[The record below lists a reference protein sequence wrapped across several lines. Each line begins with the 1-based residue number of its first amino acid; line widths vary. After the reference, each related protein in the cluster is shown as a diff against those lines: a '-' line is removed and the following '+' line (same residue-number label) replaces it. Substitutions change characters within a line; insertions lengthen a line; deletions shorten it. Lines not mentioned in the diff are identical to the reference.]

1 MTLLWKSG
9 RAICVGECMVELA
22 RGDDQRFGLGYGGDT
37 FNTAVYLARA
47 GVAVAYATAVGDD
60 PYSAG
65 IVATAERETVGTDLI
80 ATVPG
85 RLPGLYLIET
95 TADGERTFWYWR
107 DRAPARELFELADAD
122 RIANEL
128 RQAAL
133 VYFSGITLSLYS
145 GRGLDRFAA
154 ALQAAR
160 QAGALIAMDSN
171 YRPHGW
177 GQDTER
183 ARSVFERFWRL
194 ADIAMPTLE
203 DEQKLWG
210 DADEQTTASRLRGLG
225 AREVVVKLGSRGA
238 FVAGEG
244 FEQLVPAEKSLQVV
258 DTTAAGDSFNAS
270 YLAARRASASPVD
283 AARQG
288 NRLASV
294 VIQHRGAIVPA
305 DATAAVLG
313 GKL

>member
-1 MTLLWKSG
+1 MTLPWKSG
-9 RAICVGECMVELA
+9 RAISIGECMVELA

-122 RIANEL
+122 WIADEL

-145 GRGLDRFAA
+145 ERGLDRFAA

-177 GQDTER
+177 GQDAER

-203 DEQKLWG
+203 DEQKLWA

-244 FEQLVPAEKSLQVV
+244 FEQLVPAEKGLQVV
-258 DTTAAGDSFNAS
+258 DTTAAGDSFNAG
-270 YLAARRASASPVD
+270 YLAARSTGASPVD

-294 VIQHRGAIVPA
+294 VIQHRGAIVPE

>member
-1 MTLLWKSG
+1 M
-9 RAICVGECMVELA
+9 
-22 RGDDQRFGLGYGGDT
+22 
-37 FNTAVYLARA
+37 
-47 GVAVAYATAVGDD
+47 
-60 PYSAG
+60 
-65 IVATAERETVGTDLI
+65 ATAERETVGTDLI

-122 RIANEL
+122 RIADEL

-145 GRGLDRFAA
+145 ERGLDRFAA

-177 GQDTER
+177 GQDAER

-203 DEQKLWG
+203 DEQRLWG

-225 AREVVVKLGSRGA
+225 AREVVVKLGARGA

-244 FEQLVPAEKSLQVV
+244 FGQLVPAEKGLQVV
-258 DTTAAGDSFNAS
+258 DTTAAGDSFNAG
-270 YLAARRASASPVD
+270 YLAARSTGASPVD

-294 VIQHRGAIVPA
+294 VIQHRGAIVPE

-313 GKL
+313 GKP